1 VAPSGSVLC
10 PHCQLPH
17 EAGLKTCPITGLPLT
32 DTETRLPSA
41 RDELGLIGTLVS
53 DKYEVRRELGT
64 GAMGAVYEAEH
75 VKIGRDVALKVLG
88 RSYAR
93 EDRIRDRFVTEAQAT
108 GRVEHENVVEIWDVG
123 ATEEG
128 LPYMVMELLDGETLA
143 ARIDRERRLPL
154 ADALHIAR
162 QLLAGLAAA
171 HEAGVVHR
179 DVKPEN
185 IVLTDGDHVKIV
197 DFGFARI
204 LDSGKMSI
212 TQTGDLVGTPS
223 YLPPEQ
229 SDGVRLDDRA
239 DAWSATVV
247 LYEMVTGELPFPGQ
261 SMIEVLAAV
270 ATSEPP
276 RPSTERPYLPEG
288 LDHLVHVGLQ
298 KDRERR
304 ARVPELLAGVIE
316 LERAL
321 HGTADSVMEEIVDE
335 VDAPR
340 RRPPRRSAELD
351 KTREDHGPPASLEGG
366 GVEDTLDED
375 GAA

>member
-1 VAPSGSVLC
+1 MAPTGTVTC

-17 EAGLKTCPITGLPLT
+17 EAGLKACPITGLALI
-32 DTETRLPSA
+32 DTETRLPRA
-41 RDELGLIGTLVS
+41 RDELGLIGTVVS
-53 DKYEVRRELGT
+53 EKYQVQSELGV
-64 GAMGAVYEAEH
+64 GSMGAVYKAEH

-88 RSYAR
+88 RSFAR
-93 EDRIRDRFVTEAQAT
+93 EDRIRDRFVREAQAT

-143 ARIDRERRLPL
+143 VRIDRDRRLPL
-154 ADALHIAR
+154 GDALHVAR

-229 SDGVRLDDRA
+229 SEGLRLDDRA
-239 DAWSATVV
+239 DAWAATVV
-247 LYEMVTGELPFPGQ
+247 LYEMVTGELPFPGH
-261 SMIEVLAAV
+261 SMVEVLAAV

-276 RPSTERPYLPEG
+276 TPSAERPYLPKG
-288 LDHLVHVGLQ
+288 LDRIVHAGLQ

-304 ARVPELLAGVIE
+304 ARIEDLLADVTE
-316 LERAL
+316 LERTMVGA
-321 HGTADSVMEEIVDE
+321 ADSISAELPPEAGP
-335 VDAPR
+335 APR
-340 RRPPRRSAELD
+340 PTRRSAELD
-351 KTREDHGPPASLEGG
+351 KTREDHGPPASLRGG

-375 GAA
+375 GVA